1 VPPEQV
7 GKVVVVEQGEEKII
21 IRCTDLIIAEHAP
34 ASEKGQTVA
43 QPEHIDEMWKLSLG
57 REIARSKQWQI
68 KFRQEV
74 EQADLRRYEEVSQ

>member
-34 ASEKGQTVA
+34 ASEKGQAVA

-57 REIARSKQWQI
+57 REIAHSKEWQI